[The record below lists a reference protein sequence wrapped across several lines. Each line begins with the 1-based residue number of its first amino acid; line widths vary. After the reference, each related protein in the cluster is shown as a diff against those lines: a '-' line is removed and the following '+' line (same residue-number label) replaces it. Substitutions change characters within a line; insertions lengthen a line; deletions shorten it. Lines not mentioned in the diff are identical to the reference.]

1 MLRIQGRGGDPAEEK
16 RKVREGVI
24 NSFISFGVL
33 ITMIRLGKFQLR
45 LLSQSVAIS
54 ASRSIFSQEHC
65 SCLFILGVFTLFV
78 FSMNDALLDCGTYY

>member
-33 ITMIRLGKFQLR
+33 ITIIRLVPHAVNM
-45 LLSQSVAIS
+45 LSSGQPA
-54 ASRSIFSQEHC
+54 
-65 SCLFILGVFTLFV
+65 
-78 FSMNDALLDCGTYY
+78 